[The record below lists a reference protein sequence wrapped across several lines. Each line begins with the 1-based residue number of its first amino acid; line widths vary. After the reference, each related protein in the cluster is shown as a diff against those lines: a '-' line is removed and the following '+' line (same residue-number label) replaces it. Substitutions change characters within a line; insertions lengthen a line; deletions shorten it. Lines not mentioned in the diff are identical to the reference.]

1 MRKLGFTLAEVLIT
15 LGIIGVIA
23 TLTLPSLMTNT
34 AEREYATAWKKAISS
49 LTEAVQMNMAIDN
62 INFDD
67 LVDQSLTGDDKA
79 KDNNSLYA
87 LLCNRMQTE
96 RIAETPE
103 EACDL
108 SLQDAKGTETG
119 CLGYSNNGTAMTG
132 NVAMFFRDG
141 SAIIYDPN
149 AQMGTGTTKKCH
161 DPARQ
166 QMVECFQVIYD
177 INGTKKPNMLANC
190 EGKKGHLP
198 DGKNIPDAECTKD
211 TFIARDQYE
220 MSLYGMGAYPRSNAG
235 RYLFDRK

>member
-67 LVDQSLTGDDKA
+67 LLDDSVEGV

-96 RIAETPE
+96 RFAEKAE

-108 SLQDAKGTETG
+108 SLQGATGTETG
-119 CLGYSNNGTAMTG
+119 CLGYSLNKTSMAA
-132 NVAMFFRDG
+132 NVASVHPGNALTAEGVQRVMVHQLKERNGAHVGAVAPLDG
-141 SAIIYDPN
+141 GIGSQIDVLHGKFMRSPLRRH
-149 AQMGTGTTKKCH
+149 GTDVLLGFT
-161 DPARQ
+161 
-166 QMVECFQVIYD
+166 ECFKAPAD
-177 INGTKKPNMLANC
+177 I
-190 EGKKGHLP
+190 
-198 DGKNIPDAECTKD
+198 IP
-211 TFIARDQYE
+211 
-220 MSLYGMGAYPRSNAG
+220 S
-235 RYLFDRK
+235 